1 MATRKTNSEEEILTE
16 GTPVTEPLNL
26 NPEQSKSVL
35 AAWKGIYHFF
45 GGRVAHWTVT
55 EDGVIA
61 EGFTVDSKYDPE
73 QIITDISKRDRRVEL
88 FPAIRWINGETPD
101 DFATSQEM
109 TNFMVQYF
117 RGSVEEGTA
126 KAPAYVRQAVADY
139 KATLGV
145 KTRRGPKR
153 KVFRLDNLS
162 ELDETVLR
170 DVNSE
175 ELERLQAL
183 INNTLHSK

>member
-1 MATRKTNSEEEILTE
+1 MATRKTDTDTVMEEIMLPIADPLILT
-16 GTPVTEPLNL
+16 
-26 NPEQSKSVL
+26 PEQSKSVL

-45 GGRVAHWTVT
+45 GGRVQNWAVT
-55 EDGVIA
+55 PEGVIA
-61 EGFTVDSKYDPE
+61 EGFTVKDGYDPE

-88 FPAIRWINGETPD
+88 FPAILWINGNPPD
-101 DFATSQEM
+101 DFANSQEM

-126 KAPAYVRQAVADY
+126 KAPAYVRSAVAGY
-139 KATLGV
+139 KGTLGV

-162 ELDETVLR
+162 ELDETVLK
-170 DVNSE
+170 DVNSD

-183 INNTLHSK
+183 IKNTLSSK

>member
-1 MATRKTNSEEEILTE
+1 MATRKTNSDTDTMEV
-16 GTPVTEPLNL
+16 TPEYTDPINL
-26 NPEQSKSVL
+26 NPEQSRSVL

-45 GGRVAHWTVT
+45 GGRVQNWAVT
-55 EDGVIA
+55 EDGVVA
-61 EGFTVDSKYDPE
+61 EGFTVEKPYEPE
-73 QIITDISKRDRRVEL
+73 QIITDISNRTRRVEL
-88 FPAIRWINGETPD
+88 YPAIMWINGSAPD

-126 KAPAYVRQAVADY
+126 KAPAYVRQAVAEY
-139 KATLGV
+139 KGTLGV

-162 ELDETVLR
+162 ELDETMLK
-170 DVNSE
+170 DVNTD

-183 INNTLHSK
+183 IKSTLSHS